1 MSIIMIEVKY
11 KTETNDCKVINQ
23 NDLLLNESYWDSCNL
38 KGDKQ
43 YSQVYRQ
50 IVTFVTLKFR
60 FSFEK
65 QIEDDR

>member
-38 KGDKQ
+38 KGDKLVFT
-43 YSQVYRQ
+43 S
-50 IVTFVTLKFR
+50 L
-60 FSFEK
+60 
-65 QIEDDR
+65 